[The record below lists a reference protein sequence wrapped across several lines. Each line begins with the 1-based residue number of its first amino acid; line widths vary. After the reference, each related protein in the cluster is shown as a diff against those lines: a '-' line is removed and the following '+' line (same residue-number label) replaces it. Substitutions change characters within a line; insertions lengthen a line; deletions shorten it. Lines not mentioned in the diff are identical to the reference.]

1 MYIELTKLYSFRQ
14 YKNSPIYY
22 YFDKTDY
29 EVVSIEKAAQYLSS
43 NSNLDSQEQERFIPL
58 FQVDEEQL
66 EIDYLT
72 QRYFNYPE
80 KLVKKG
86 FSEFY
91 KYLEENLLEFDWTCY
106 YKKRVIEQAK
116 EWCII
121 NGIVYK
127 Q

>member
-72 QRYFNYPE
+72 QRYFNHPE